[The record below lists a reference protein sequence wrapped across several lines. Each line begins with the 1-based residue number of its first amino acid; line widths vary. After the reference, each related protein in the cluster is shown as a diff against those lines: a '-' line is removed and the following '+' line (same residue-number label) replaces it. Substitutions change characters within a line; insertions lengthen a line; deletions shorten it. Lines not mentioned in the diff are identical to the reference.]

1 MRGEEVI
8 DKLKHTS
15 HHFVE
20 LMLKCYWKFT
30 SQKDERFDCQFFYYL
45 LLLLDGEAGVLSEP

>member
-1 MRGEEVI
+1 MRGEQVI

-20 LMLKCYWKFT
+20 MMPKHYWETTEKNIKGLIVNFYLKFSFKKAFCLFV
-30 SQKDERFDCQFFYYL
+30 FLF
-45 LLLLDGEAGVLSEP
+45 

>member
-1 MRGEEVI
+1 MLGGQVI

-20 LMLKCYWKFT
+20 LMLLKTQHFLKFHNQNRNV
-30 SQKDERFDCQFFYYL
+30 S
-45 LLLLDGEAGVLSEP
+45 EAMSVVAISGINK